1 VNVGAAHGKQTAI
14 LPSRRMANEAETTAD
29 FKERKRGKT
38 MFAWFAAT
46 LRQYP
51 EIAIFLVLALGY
63 YFGKFTFKGIG
74 LGSVTA
80 TLLAGVLIGQ
90 IGITVSQPLKAF
102 VFLMFLFAVGY
113 GVGPQFVRGV
123 AKDGLPQAIFAAI
136 QCVFCLLVPVAIVKF
151 VGYDL
156 GYGAGLYSGSQTI
169 SAAMGLSTDAINR
182 LGLPPE
188 QAKAMLDSMPIAY
201 AVTYM
206 FGTVGSALVIA
217 LLGPVLLRI
226 NLPAACKDYE
236 EKQGGTKEFGGAG
249 TAWHRWVVR
258 AFRVRP
264 GGIVSGLRAIEAE
277 ALIPDSRVFVLRVR
291 HADGTIEE
299 ATADTVL
306 REGEVVAVAGARD
319 VLVNVF
325 GTAAKAEGVLAGA
338 KVITAAMSGSGDVSE
353 VYPPKE
359 VDDPELLSMPVE
371 SIDVYVTNKAVD
383 GKTLTE
389 LAQSPGARGV
399 FLKKIT
405 RGAVATSIPILPNT
419 KIYRGDILSIVGR
432 SSDTAATIKLLGVAD
447 RPTDVAD
454 VCFIGTSIAIG
465 ALVGSLVLKIG
476 GVPITLSTAGGA
488 LIAGLVA
495 GWLRSVRPTFG
506 RIPSSTVWFM
516 NSVGLNIFIA
526 IVGISAGPGFVNGL
540 KTQGIGLFLWGAVAT
555 TVPLILG
562 MFMAKYIFRF
572 HDALTLGIVS
582 GSRTTTASLGL
593 VCDMGKSQ
601 VPALGYTVT
610 YAVGNTFL
618 TIWGMVLILLL
629 K

>member
-1 VNVGAAHGKQTAI
+1 
-14 LPSRRMANEAETTAD
+14 
-29 FKERKRGKT
+29 
-38 MFAWFAAT
+38 MFTWFAAT

-80 TLLAGVLIGQ
+80 TLLAGVLVGQ
-90 IGITVSQPLKAF
+90 IGITISAPLKAT

-123 AKDGLPQAIFAAI
+123 AKDGLPQAIFAAV
-136 QCVFCLLVPVAIVKF
+136 QCAFCLFIPVVIVKF
-151 VGYDL
+151 AGYDL

-182 LGLPPE
+182 LGLSPE
-188 QAKAMLDSMPIAY
+188 QAKATLDSMPIAY

-226 NLPAACKDYE
+226 DLPAACKEYE
-236 EKQGGTKEFGGAG
+236 EKQGGTKEYGGVG

-277 ALIPDSRVFVLRVR
+277 GLIPDSRVFVLRVR
-291 HADGTIEE
+291 HADGTIED

-306 REGEVVAVAGARD
+306 HEGEVVAVAGARD

-325 GTAAKAEGVLAGA
+325 GTAAKTEGVLAGA
-338 KVITAAMSGSGDVSE
+338 RVITEVASGGED

-359 VDDPELLSMPVE
+359 VDDPELLSMPIE

-383 GKTLTE
+383 GKTLAE
-389 LAQSPGARGV
+389 LAQSRGARGV
-399 FLKKIT
+399 YLKKIT

-419 KIYRGDILSIVGR
+419 KIHRGDILSIVGR
-432 SSDTAATIKLLGVAD
+432 SSDTAATTTLLGVAD
-447 RPTDVAD
+447 RPSDVAD
-454 VCFIGTSIAIG
+454 VCFIGASIAIG

-540 KTQGIGLFLWGAVAT
+540 RTQGIGLFLWGAVAT

-562 MFMAKYIFRF
+562 MFVAKYIFRF

-593 VCDMGKSQ
+593 VCDLGRSQ

-629 K
+629 NK